1 MDLTVIIPVY
11 KEPYLQNTVDSIRK
25 NFRLDIEILII
36 EGKPM
41 REAIN
46 EGLKQAKGRF
56 VMKCDAHCAFGPDF
70 DRIMTE
76 DYKDNWL
83 MIPRRYS
90 LNEKTWD
97 KMKNPVDYHYF
108 TRPVKNHYGTAL
120 WCTEWYKKNDLLID
134 DTMTFQGSCWL
145 ANRQYFMDHV
155 GYLDMKY
162 GGFPQEP
169 LEIGMKYWL
178 GGGEVKVTKKT
189 WYAHLNKR
197 GWHYDKGMF
206 TRKYKK
212 YEGMEKDYNWSTDH
226 WIGNHEPNMIHT
238 FDWLIEKFKPPS
250 W

>member
-1 MDLTVIIPVY
+1 MDLSIIIPAY
-11 KEPYLQNTVDSIRK
+11 KEPFLQKTVDSIRK
-25 NFRLDIEILII
+25 SSELTIEILVVKD
-36 EGKPM
+36 KPM

-46 EGLKQAKGRF
+46 EGLSKATGKF
-56 VMKCDAHCAFGPDF
+56 IMKCDAHCAFGQGF
-70 DRIMTE
+70 DRIMAE
-76 DYKDNWL
+76 DCKDNWL

-90 LNEKTWD
+90 LDDKTWD

-108 TRPVKNHYGTAL
+108 SPPTKNHYGTGM
-120 WCTEWYKKNDLLID
+120 WCAEWHKKNNLLID
-134 DTMTFQGSCWL
+134 DTMTFQGSCWF

-155 GYLDMKY
+155 GLLDMRY

-197 GWHYDKGMF
+197 AHHYDRGLF
-206 TRKYKK
+206 TRKYKIYK
-212 YEGMEKDYNWSTDH
+212 GMEKDYNWSTDH
-226 WIGNHEPNMIHT
+226 WINNKEPNMIHD
-238 FDWLIEKFKPPS
+238 FNWLIEKFKPPT